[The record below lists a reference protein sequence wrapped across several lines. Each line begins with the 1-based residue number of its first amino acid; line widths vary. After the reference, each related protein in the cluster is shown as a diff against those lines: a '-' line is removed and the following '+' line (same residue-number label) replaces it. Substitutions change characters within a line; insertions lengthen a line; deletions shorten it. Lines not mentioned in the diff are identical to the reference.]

1 MRILPGTP
9 KEFANETPFSH
20 HLGKFLVNYPEI
32 LPTVTTLFEHNKTAF
47 SSLLAR
53 RNMLSGTILNNK
65 NPKASKYKVVGSR
78 KVQWEVKGYP
88 DRKIRIIGL
97 GGVGFKC
104 DAYPTTPGK
113 YQTVIDVYVDTNWA
127 SPRDVLELADNRTQ
141 LYMFDS
147 KLPEEVEGGVWKYRM
162 KVNTNDNTEYVN
174 PALLAIGM
182 EMSVSH
188 TQFEEA
194 SETAYEKYTF
204 NEKAETNLTIQ
215 RLKWSITGSADE
227 YKPSARWIEHNGVK
241 MWVDQADLDLME
253 RAARYRE
260 RQMLSGKSTVTADDK
275 VLLKTSEGF
284 DVMAGDGI
292 LNQGDGAWRLP
303 YNVLS
308 LKTINSIMENISIY
322 SSGWGSEVAV
332 ICGRQWYNEFAELMR
347 LQAGIDP
354 KTVVV
359 DGNTGKGINL
369 DYTSYTM
376 GGVTIIPTVVPW
388 FDSPYRA
395 TTYGI
400 DGTRN
405 SSHNAI
411 FVSLG
416 DISMNQPAVELLAL
430 GKRSWLEGEINGIN
444 KGGDMANSID
454 ARQKHVLW
462 ETGVAMLDINGIAEL
477 YRPVKF

>member
-1 MRILPGTP
+1 MRIIPGTP
-9 KEFANETPFSH
+9 REFANETPTTLHMS
-20 HLGKFLVNYPEI
+20 KFIASSPEI
-32 LPTVTTLFEHNKTAF
+32 LPQVTTLFDKNVSAF

-53 RNMLSGTILNNK
+53 RNMFTGKLADPL
-65 NPKASKYKVVGSR
+65 NPKTGKYKIVGNR
-78 KVQWEVKGYP
+78 KVMWKVEGYP
-88 DRKIRIIGL
+88 ERKARI
-97 GGVGFKC
+97 VQAATC
-104 DAYPTTPGK
+104 VASPTYKGK
-113 YQTVIDVYVDTNWA
+113 FQTWIDLYLDMNWF
-127 SPRDVLELADNRTQ
+127 SPRDVLELADNQSQ
-141 LYMFDS
+141 LYVAES
-147 KLPEEVEGGVWKYRM
+147 QLPQEVSAGVFKYRV
-162 KVNTNDNTEYVN
+162 KVNTNDSAAYI
-174 PALLAIGM
+174 PDGLLAVGQ
-182 EMSVSH
+182 EVSISH
-188 TQFEEA
+188 NQFEEA
-194 SETAYEKYTF
+194 SATGYEKYTF
-204 NEKAETNLTIQ
+204 NNDMAYTHMTIQ
-215 RLKWSITGSADE
+215 RMKWSITGSADE

-241 MWVDQADLDLME
+241 MWVDQADLEMME

-260 RQMLSGKSTVTADDK
+260 RQMLYGKSTVTADDK

-292 LNQGDGAWRLP
+292 MNQGDGAWRLP
-303 YNVLS
+303 YNVLT
-308 LKTINSIMENISIY
+308 LKSIDTIMENISIY
-322 SSGWGSEVAV
+322 ASGWGTEVAV
-332 ICGRQWYNEFAELMR
+332 ICGRQWYNEFASLMR

-388 FDSPYRA
+388 FDSPHRA

-411 FVSLG
+411 FVALG

-462 ETGVAMLDINGIAEL
+462 ETGVALLDINGIAEL
-477 YRPVKF
+477 YRPVKYS

>member
-1 MRILPGTP
+1 MRIIPGTP
-9 KEFANETPFSH
+9 REFANETPSTLH
-20 HLGKFLVNYPEI
+20 MSKFIASAPEI
-32 LPTVTTLFEHNKTAF
+32 LPQVTTLFDYNISAF

-53 RNMLSGTILNNK
+53 RNMFSGKLADPL
-65 NPKASKYKVVGSR
+65 NPKAGKYKVVGNR
-78 KVQWEVKGYP
+78 KVMWKVEGYP
-88 DRKIRIIGL
+88 ERKARIVQAAVCTASPSYL
-97 GGVGFKC
+97 
-104 DAYPTTPGK
+104 GK
-113 YQTVIDVYVDTNWA
+113 YQSVIDVYLDINWF
-127 SPRDVLELADNRTQ
+127 SPRDVVECVDNQTQ
-141 LYMFDS
+141 LFVS
-147 KLPEEVEGGVWKYRM
+147 ETQLPVEESAGVFHYKM
-162 KVNTNDNTEYVN
+162 KVNTNDPADYVV
-174 PALLAIGM
+174 AGLLAVGQELSI
-182 EMSVSH
+182 SH

-194 SETAYEKYTF
+194 SATGYEKYTF
-204 NEKAETNLTIQ
+204 NNDMAYTHMTIQ
-215 RLKWSITGSADE
+215 RMKWSITGSADE
-227 YKPSARWIEHNGVK
+227 YKPSARWIEHNGIK
-241 MWVDQADLDLME
+241 MWVEQADLEMMQ
-253 RAARYRE
+253 RAALYRE
-260 RQMLSGKSTVTADDK
+260 RQMLYGKSTVMADDK

-292 LNQGDGAWRLP
+292 MNQGDGAWRLP

-308 LKTINSIMENISIY
+308 LKTLNSIFDNMSTY
-322 SSGWGSEVAV
+322 QSGWGTEVAV

-359 DGNTGKGINL
+359 DGQKKGINL
-369 DYTSYTM
+369 DYQSYTF

-388 FDSPYRA
+388 LDNPYRA
-395 TTYGI
+395 TSYGT

-416 DISMNQPAVELLAL
+416 NISMNKPAIELLAL

-462 ETGVAMLDINGIAEL
+462 ETGIALFDINGIAEM
-477 YRPVKF
+477 YRPVNFS

>member
-1 MRILPGTP
+1 MRIIPGTP
-9 KEFANETPFSH
+9 REFANETPTTLHMS
-20 HLGKFLVNYPEI
+20 KFIASSPEI
-32 LPTVTTLFEHNKTAF
+32 LPQITTLFDKNVSAF

-53 RNMLSGTILNNK
+53 RNMFTGKLADPL
-65 NPKASKYKVVGSR
+65 NPKSGKYKIVGNR
-78 KVQWEVKGYP
+78 KVMWKVQGYP
-88 DRKIRIIGL
+88 ERKARIVKATVCTASPSAIGK
-97 GGVGFKC
+97 F
-104 DAYPTTPGK
+104 
-113 YQTVIDVYVDTNWA
+113 QSWIDVYTDINWF
-127 SPRDVLELADNRTQ
+127 SPRDVVECADNQTQ
-141 LYMFDS
+141 LFVAETF
-147 KLPEEVEGGVWKYRM
+147 LPQEVEAGVFHYRM
-162 KVNTNDNTEYVN
+162 KINTNDPNASV
-174 PALLAIGM
+174 ASGLLAIGQ
-182 EMSVSH
+182 ELSISH
-188 TQFEEA
+188 NQFEEA
-194 SETAYEKYTF
+194 SATGYEKYTF
-204 NEKAETNLTIQ
+204 NNEMAYTHMTIQ

-241 MWVDQADLDLME
+241 MWVDQADLELME

-260 RQMLSGKSTVTADDK
+260 RQMLMGKSTVTADDK

-292 LNQGDGAWRLP
+292 LNQGEGAWRLP
-303 YNVLS
+303 YNVLT

-322 SSGWGSEVAV
+322 SSGWGTEVAV

-354 KTVVV
+354 KTVTV

-369 DYTSYTM
+369 DYTSYTF

-388 FDSPYRA
+388 FDSPMRA

-477 YRPVKF
+477 YRPIKF

>member
-1 MRILPGTP
+1 MRIIPGTP
-9 KEFANETPFSH
+9 REFANETPTTLHMS
-20 HLGKFLVNYPEI
+20 KFIASSPEI
-32 LPTVTTLFEHNKTAF
+32 LPQITTLFDKNVSAF

-53 RNMLSGTILNNK
+53 RNMFTGKLADPL
-65 NPKASKYKVVGSR
+65 NPKSGKYKIVGNR
-78 KVQWEVKGYP
+78 KVMWKVQGYP
-88 DRKIRIIGL
+88 ERKARIVKATVCTASPSAIGK
-97 GGVGFKC
+97 F
-104 DAYPTTPGK
+104 
-113 YQTVIDVYVDTNWA
+113 QSWIDVYTDINWF
-127 SPRDVLELADNRTQ
+127 SPRDVVECADNQTQ
-141 LYMFDS
+141 LFVAETF
-147 KLPEEVEGGVWKYRM
+147 LPQEVEAGVFHYRM
-162 KVNTNDNTEYVN
+162 KINTNDPNASV
-174 PALLAIGM
+174 ASGLLAIGQ
-182 EMSVSH
+182 ELSISH
-188 TQFEEA
+188 NQFEEA
-194 SETAYEKYTF
+194 SATGYEKYTF
-204 NEKAETNLTIQ
+204 NNEMAYTHMTIQ

-241 MWVDQADLDLME
+241 MWVDQADLELME

-260 RQMLSGKSTVTADDK
+260 RQMLMGKSTVTADDK

-292 LNQGDGAWRLP
+292 LNQGEGAWRLP

-322 SSGWGSEVAV
+322 SSGWGTEVAV

-354 KTVVV
+354 KTVTV

-369 DYTSYTM
+369 DYTSYTF

-388 FDSPYRA
+388 FDSPMRA

-477 YRPVKF
+477 YRPIKF

>member
-1 MRILPGTP
+1 MRIIPGTP
-9 KEFANETPFSH
+9 REFANETPSTLH
-20 HLGKFLVNYPEI
+20 MSKFIASSPEI
-32 LPTVTTLFEHNKTAF
+32 LPQVTTLFDKNVSAF

-53 RNMLSGTILNNK
+53 RNMFTGKLADPL
-65 NPKASKYKVVGSR
+65 NPKTGKYKIVGNR
-78 KVQWEVKGYP
+78 KVMWKVQGYP
-88 DRKIRIIGL
+88 ERKAHI
-97 GGVGFKC
+97 VQAATC
-104 DAYPTTPGK
+104 EASPSAMGK
-113 YQTVIDVYVDTNWA
+113 YQSWIDLYLDINWF
-127 SPRDVLELADNRTQ
+127 SPRDVLELADNQTQ
-141 LYMFDS
+141 LFVAETF
-147 KLPEEVEGGVWKYRM
+147 LPVEVSAGVFHYRV
-162 KVNTNDNTEYVN
+162 KVNTNDSAAYVVSG
-174 PALLAIGM
+174 LLAVGQ
-182 EMSVSH
+182 EVSISH
-188 TQFEEA
+188 NQFEEA
-194 SETAYEKYTF
+194 SATGYEKYTF
-204 NEKAETNLTIQ
+204 NNDMAYTHMTIQ
-215 RLKWSITGSADE
+215 RMKWSITGSADE
-227 YKPSARWIEHNGVK
+227 YKPSARWIEHNGIK
-241 MWVDQADLDLME
+241 MWVDQADLEMME

-260 RQMLSGKSTVTADDK
+260 RQMLSGHSTVTADDK
-275 VLLKTSEGF
+275 VLVKTSEGF

-322 SSGWGSEVAV
+322 NSGWGTEVAV

-354 KTVVV
+354 KTVEV
-359 DGNTGKGINL
+359 DGQKKGINL
-369 DYTSYTM
+369 DYYSYTM

-388 FDSPYRA
+388 FDSPMRA

-411 FVSLG
+411 FVALG
-416 DISMNQPAVELLAL
+416 DITLNQPAVELLAL

-462 ETGVAMLDINGIAEL
+462 ETGVALLDINGIAEL
-477 YRPVKF
+477 YRPVKFS

>member
-1 MRILPGTP
+1 MRIIPGTP
-9 KEFANETPFSH
+9 REFANETPTTLHMS
-20 HLGKFLVNYPEI
+20 KFIASSPEI
-32 LPTVTTLFEHNKTAF
+32 LPQITTLFDKNVSAF

-53 RNMLSGTILNNK
+53 RNMFTGKLADPL
-65 NPKASKYKVVGSR
+65 NPKSGKYKIVGNR
-78 KVQWEVKGYP
+78 KVMWKVQGYP
-88 DRKIRIIGL
+88 ERKARIVKATVCTASPSAIGK
-97 GGVGFKC
+97 F
-104 DAYPTTPGK
+104 
-113 YQTVIDVYVDTNWA
+113 QSWIDVYTDINWF
-127 SPRDVLELADNRTQ
+127 SPRDVVECADNQTQ
-141 LYMFDS
+141 LFVAETF
-147 KLPEEVEGGVWKYRM
+147 LPQEVEAGVFHYRM
-162 KVNTNDNTEYVN
+162 KINTNDPNASV
-174 PALLAIGM
+174 ASGLLAIGQ
-182 EMSVSH
+182 ELSISH
-188 TQFEEA
+188 NQFEEA
-194 SETAYEKYTF
+194 SATGYEKYTF
-204 NEKAETNLTIQ
+204 NNEMAYTHMTIQ

-241 MWVDQADLDLME
+241 MWVDQADLELME

-292 LNQGDGAWRLP
+292 LNQGEGAWRLP

-308 LKTINSIMENISIY
+308 VKTINSIMENISIY
-322 SSGWGSEVAV
+322 SSGWGTEVAV

-354 KTVVV
+354 KTVTV

-369 DYTSYTM
+369 DYTSYTF

-388 FDSPYRA
+388 FDSPMRA

-477 YRPVKF
+477 YRPIKF